1 MKLRFGF
8 HALATLMLLGG
19 LQSIGLAAPTVTD
32 ILADQFKPR
41 LTGIDISTPTAAQ
54 TASCT
59 VELQTIK
66 TLADGKKHTAWVL
79 KDGQGRV
86 LRKFHDSTGA
96 NSVDVYAY
104 YKDGEEVCQKL
115 LEGGVPAG
123 PVLDTAQVMSSAQTK
138 HRGMAAEFDWYRGTG
153 IPIKFSRTPG
163 SVRRAPP
170 KFSAH
175 AREILAE
182 HGFSEDEIR
191 RLADAGVLVEKRR

>member
-1 MKLRFGF
+1 
-8 HALATLMLLGG
+8 MLGNP
-19 LQSIGLAAPTVTD
+19 GLAEDSRYKDNTARVAHREELTAILTEL
-32 ILADQFKPR
+32 LAD
-41 LTGIDISTPTAAQ
+41 
-54 TASCT
+54 
-59 VELQTIK
+59 
-66 TLADGKKHTAWVL
+66 
-79 KDGQGRV
+79 
-86 LRKFHDSTGA
+86 
-96 NSVDVYAY
+96 
-104 YKDGEEVCQKL
+104 KDGEEVCQKL